1 MKLSSPW
8 VGKLILGI
16 ILAFFGVAAI
26 ELVKAFRAQAIELA
40 PSWALLAVVP
50 AAMGYAGLS
59 FAFHRVLRA
68 QAPAPVSLRVSAEL
82 YMRGML
88 ARYLPGKVGIPAVRM
103 AAAAD
108 LGVSTS
114 YMAASVVL
122 EALASMATAGVITAL
137 LALGPWA
144 APRLNALAT
153 QPWAPWAIFAMALAV
168 VLLAVIDVRRYPAAF
183 LRLLRLE
190 QQNGALLPVAWIFGC
205 AFFWCMVA
213 ISSACVVQALGGAPS
228 AALLGAATGVI
239 APILGFLVAVAPGGL
254 GVREAVAVA
263 LMTPELGPT
272 GALAFGLAT
281 RLVLLVTEL
290 GLWLATRLWLAL
302 G

>member
-8 VGKLILGI
+8 VGKLILGVV
-16 ILAFFGVAAI
+16 LACFGVAAF
-26 ELVKAFRAQAIELA
+26 ELVRAFRAQAIALS
-40 PSWALLAVVP
+40 PSWALLSALP
-50 AAMGYAGLS
+50 AAAGYVGLAL
-59 FAFHRVLRA
+59 AFHRVLRA
-68 QAPAPVSLRVSAEL
+68 QAPARARLRVSAEL

-114 YMAASVVL
+114 YMAASAVL
-122 EALASMATAGVITAL
+122 EALASMATAGVIAAL
-137 LALGPWA
+137 LALGPWT

-153 QPWAPWAIFAMALAV
+153 QPWAPWAICALALAV

-190 QQNGALLPVAWIFGC
+190 QQRGPLLPAAWIGAC
-205 AFFWCMVA
+205 AFYWCMVA
-213 ISSACVVQALGGAPS
+213 ISSACVVQALGGASS

-239 APILGFLVAVAPGGL
+239 APILGFLVAIAPGGL

-272 GALAFGLAT
+272 GALAFGLAS
-281 RLVLLVTEL
+281 RLVLLITEL
-290 GLWLATRLWLAL
+290 ALWLATRLWLAAA
-302 G
+302 